1 MIIITLLMLFT
12 ALIVLFIVVAIDSL
26 LPAIIIWILLNIFN
40 MTGTLTFL
48 SIWFICGLFDLL
60 IALMKD

>member
-40 MTGTLTFL
+40 MTGTLTFW
-48 SIWFICGLFDLL
+48 SIWLGCGLFDLL
-60 IALMKD
+60 IALVKD

>member
-26 LPAIIIWILLNIFN
+26 LSAIIIWILLNIFN
-40 MTGTLTFL
+40 MTGTLTFW

-60 IALMKD
+60 IALMKN

>member
-1 MIIITLLMLFT
+1 MLF
-12 ALIVLFIVVAIDSL
+12 AVLIILFIVVAVDSL

-40 MTGTLTFL
+40 MIGTLTFW
-48 SIWFICGLFDLL
+48 SIWLGCGLLDLL

>member
-1 MIIITLLMLFT
+1 MVIITLFMLFA
-12 ALIVLFIVVAIDSL
+12 ALIVLFIMVAVDSF

-40 MTGTLTFL
+40 MTGTLTFW
-48 SIWFICGLFDLL
+48 SIWFGCGLFDLL

>member
-40 MTGTLTFL
+40 MTGTLTFW
-48 SIWFICGLFDLL
+48 SIWLGCGLFDLL
-60 IALMKD
+60 IALMKN

>member
-1 MIIITLLMLFT
+1 MVIITLFMLFA
-12 ALIVLFIVVAIDSL
+12 ALIALFIVVTVDSL

-40 MTGTLTFL
+40 MTGTLTFW
-48 SIWFICGLFDLL
+48 SIWFCCGLFDLL

>member
-1 MIIITLLMLFT
+1 MVIITLFMLFA
-12 ALIVLFIVVAIDSL
+12 ALIALFIIVAVDSL

-40 MTGTLTFL
+40 ITGTLTFW
-48 SIWFICGLFDLL
+48 SIWFVCGLFDLL